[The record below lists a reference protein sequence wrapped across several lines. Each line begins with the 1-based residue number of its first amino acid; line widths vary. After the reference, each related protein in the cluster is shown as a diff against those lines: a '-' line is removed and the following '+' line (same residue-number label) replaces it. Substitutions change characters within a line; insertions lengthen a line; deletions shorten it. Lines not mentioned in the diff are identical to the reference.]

1 MGNQEAKQ
9 KRAAPSSGNGS
20 YPSLNEG
27 WREGGGDLT
36 KRGGKKLGKQGG
48 KGTNSSGGGGTHGTG
63 PGKKRNKSDS
73 KSSVFSLRKRKI
85 NLKGKGDTCS
95 SIPGLNEDDWAS
107 QHDDLD
113 STKTPDLSADE
124 LGHSDSEAA
133 FPEKRK
139 KSEQENRNKDRRE
152 DEKSHVQLKAS
163 TETTSPTEEAGQK
176 GGSSGSDTDIYSFH
190 SAADHED
197 LLADIQLAIR
207 LQHQQQHDGENAIS
221 EVHAGGAGDL
231 NWRAAEEWTKKSN
244 RVEKETHQE
253 VLGMTPEL
261 EVGSDAL
268 SFLET
273 ESHVSVNHTDSLPML
288 SSRET
293 YLSSHTEMKGQG
305 EVQKGLGPPKLS
317 MKTREGQAFLCIAT
331 GTKDQH
337 VDISMATGSLTVS
350 PITMATCDNCSPIV
364 SIDSEGKCLGMVEE
378 AEFSPPPVSNSKST
392 EHAEGFSS
400 GAVFDEGDGQLG
412 SGTSAESLED
422 CVLTGSKSNQCAASC
437 NGFSPSDQLCSRDSI
452 CFITL
457 TPQGSPKL
465 AKQLLKSTHSSNF
478 YSHVVKSYPTIF
490 PSYIKT
496 TTRQLSTPGQSPA
509 LSPSHS
515 PLSPRRAHL
524 HNRRMVAGEHETHR
538 QRSLSLTGT
547 LSRSADWT
555 EELEKR
561 LRGREVDGGEY
572 LMGYR
577 GGGSQPICATRRSSC
592 GQVSLCAFQD
602 VFTGRTLLEKLF
614 LQQQQ
619 KEPEEAE
626 RLCSK
631 ILAMG
636 LLLPFTDCFREQLG
650 GSTAQISS
658 TASAKFDHDQ
668 LYTWAAVNQPP
679 HSLDLLEGKLA
690 GQLKT
695 QWSPL
700 RLGENRTGHKSMGA
714 DHCEAVPTTRQQDS
728 EERSGGEYVLPS
740 KKLKEK
746 HVDVIQ
752 QLEQTI
758 EDLRTKIAELER
770 QPPLLEEKGI
780 TTITSTTD
788 GECGGDESLLRS
800 LCDAH
805 LQTEA
810 GASLGCQEV
819 KSVQTSPMDDSFRF
833 NRFCRGLDGGFLQP
847 SSNHDCSCQLDP
859 CTSPLL
865 HQGETVI
872 LHSCLNLVPPPPPPP
887 PLPGFPYPPPPPPLP
902 PPPLFPG
909 LPGPPLPPPSPPPPG
924 FPGPPPPP
932 PPLPGFPGPPP
943 PPPPPP
949 LPGFPGPPPPPPP
962 PPLPGFPGPPPPP
975 PPLSLPGFP
984 GPPPPPP
991 PPPPLPGCSGPPH
1004 PPPGCGPPPPPPGAT
1019 GVPPSLPAVMGSLP
1033 PPMPLGLYSL
1043 PLTQDKPTRKAA
1055 VEPPRP
1061 MKPLYWTRIQLHT
1074 KRDIPSSLVWELVE
1088 EPDVDF
1094 DEFVALFS
1102 KTAVKEKKQPLSDTI
1117 TKSKA
1122 KQVAKL
1128 LNNKRSQAVGILM
1141 SSLHLDMKDIQHA
1154 VLNLDNNVV
1163 DTETLQ
1169 ALYENRAQQEEL
1181 DKIEKHIKSSKDK
1194 ENAKPLDKPEQ
1205 FLYQLSLIPDF
1216 SSRVFCI
1223 LFQSS
1228 FCECMS
1234 SITRKINTLQ
1244 RVCKTLQDN
1253 VSVKKILGLVL
1264 AFGNFMNGGNR
1275 TRGQADGFTLEILPK
1290 LKDVKSNDGA
1300 KSLLSYIVAYYL
1312 RHFDEDAGKETSVF
1326 PLPEPHDLF
1335 QVSQMKFEDF
1345 QKDFIRLRKDL
1356 RACTSEVEK
1365 VCKVSDEDNLQPF
1378 KEKMDAFLA
1387 QAKSE
1392 LEILDAQ
1399 LSSTHKL
1406 FIELTVFYSV
1416 KPKAGEKEAS
1426 PNTLFSIWHEFSS
1439 DFKDQWKK
1447 ENKTILKERLKAA
1460 EECFRQAKE
1469 KTSYSVKPKH
1479 ASGIKAKLG
1488 MKI

>member
-9 KRAAPSSGNGS
+9 KRAAGSSGNGS

-36 KRGGKKLGKQGG
+36 KRGGKKLSKQGG
-48 KGTNSSGGGGTHGTG
+48 KGTNSSGGGGIHGTG

-85 NLKGKGDTCS
+85 NLKGS

-107 QHDDLD
+107 QHDNLD

-139 KSEQENRNKDRRE
+139 KPEQENRNKDRRE
-152 DEKSHVQLKAS
+152 EEKSHVQLKAS

-207 LQHQQQHDGENAIS
+207 LQHQQQYDGENAIS
-221 EVHAGGAGDL
+221 EVHEGGAGDL

-244 RVEKETHQE
+244 GVDKETHQE
-253 VLGMTPEL
+253 VVGMTPEL

-273 ESHVSVNHTDSLPML
+273 ESHVSVNPTDSLPNL
-288 SSRET
+288 SSSET
-293 YLSSHTEMKGQG
+293 HLSFHTEIKGQG
-305 EVQKGLGPPKLS
+305 EVQEGLGPPKLS
-317 MKTREGQAFLCIAT
+317 TKKMREGQAFLCIAT
-331 GTKDQH
+331 DQH
-337 VDISMATGSLTVS
+337 VDISMATGSVTVS

-364 SIDSEGKCLGMVEE
+364 SSEGKCLGRMEE
-378 AEFSPPPVSNSKST
+378 EKFSPPPVSNSKST
-392 EHAEGFSS
+392 EHAEGLSS
-400 GAVFDEGDGQLG
+400 RVVFDEGDGQLG

-422 CVLTGSKSNQCAASC
+422 CVLTSSKSNQCDASC
-437 NGFSPSDQLCSRDSI
+437 NGSSPSDQLCSRGSI

-465 AKQLLKSTHSSNF
+465 AKQLFKSTHSSNF

-496 TTRQLSTPGQSPA
+496 TTRQLSTPGHSPA

-524 HNRRMVAGEHETHR
+524 HNRRYIYY
-538 QRSLSLTGT
+538 SSCLSFNVFFIFVLHFVLTGT

-619 KEPEEAE
+619 EETEEAE

-636 LLLPFTDCFREQLG
+636 LLLPFSDCFREQLG

-679 HSLDLLEGKLA
+679 HSEDLLEGKLA
-690 GQLKT
+690 GRVQVNKDFTFLNLIMYFSFL
-695 QWSPL
+695 Q
-700 RLGENRTGHKSMGA
+700 
-714 DHCEAVPTTRQQDS
+714 
-728 EERSGGEYVLPS
+728 GEYVLPS

-746 HVDVIQ
+746 HVNVIQ

-788 GECGGDESLLRS
+788 RECGGNESLLRS

-810 GASLGCQEV
+810 GASVGCQEV

-833 NRFCRGLDGGFLQP
+833 NMLCRGLDGDFLQP
-847 SSNHDCSCQLDP
+847 SSNHDCSCQLEP

-887 PLPGFPYPPPPPPLP
+887 PPGFPDPPSPPLPALSALPPPPP
-902 PPPLFPG
+902 FHG
-909 LPGPPLPPPSPPPPG
+909 LPGPPPPVPPSPLPG
-924 FPGPPPPP
+924 FSGPPPPPPP

-962 PPLPGFPGPPPPP
+962 PPLPGH
-975 PPLSLPGFP
+975 
-984 GPPPPPP
+984 
-991 PPPPLPGCSGPPH
+991 SGPPH
-1004 PPPGCGPPPPPPGAT
+1004 PPPPPGSGPPTPPPGAT
-1019 GVPPSLPAVMGSLP
+1019 GIPSLPAGMGSL
-1033 PPMPLGLYSL
+1033 
-1043 PLTQDKPTRKAA
+1043 KAA

-1074 KRDIPSSLVWELVE
+1074 KRDIPSSLVWESVE

-1122 KQVAKL
+1122 KQVVKL

-1154 VLNLDNNVV
+1154 VLNLDNNIV

-1244 RVCKTLQDN
+1244 RVCK
-1253 VSVKKILGLVL
+1253 VSHQ
-1264 AFGNFMNGGNR
+1264 NFYQNI
-1275 TRGQADGFTLEILPK
+1275 A
-1290 LKDVKSNDGA
+1290 
-1300 KSLLSYIVAYYL
+1300 LLC
-1312 RHFDEDAGKETSVF
+1312 
-1326 PLPEPHDLF
+1326 
-1335 QVSQMKFEDF
+1335 
-1345 QKDFIRLRKDL
+1345 FIRLYVNQEIHRQTWGSSIEQIIRSK
-1356 RACTSEVEK
+1356 ACSVTAGSVIC
-1365 VCKVSDEDNLQPF
+1365 V
-1378 KEKMDAFLA
+1378 FLHTCERTEHR
-1387 QAKSE
+1387 QQGSVKS
-1392 LEILDAQ
+1392 LHLSVTLWVVAGSVRPSHMTTPLQ
-1399 LSSTHKL
+1399 LSQKL
-1406 FIELTVFYSV
+1406 VFKFFPHIV
-1416 KPKAGEKEAS
+1416 VDFLREA
-1426 PNTLFSIWHEFSS
+1426 
-1439 DFKDQWKK
+1439 
-1447 ENKTILKERLKAA
+1447 
-1460 EECFRQAKE
+1460 
-1469 KTSYSVKPKH
+1469 
-1479 ASGIKAKLG
+1479 KAKGKVIILFFHNCFCRFVFCG
-1488 MKI
+1488 VGLCKASVVIHYSRIYS